1 MINIT
6 TKTEN
11 ISKGESSDNIFED
24 NNNNNVLT
32 ANNTSEMPRQERC
45 TGTDKELFAEEN
57 GMKKSGV
64 RIKKNGISG
73 SRFT

>member
-1 MINIT
+1 
-6 TKTEN
+6 
-11 ISKGESSDNIFED
+11 
-24 NNNNNVLT
+24 
-32 ANNTSEMPRQERC
+32 MPRQERC

>member
-32 ANNTSEMPRQERC
+32 AN
-45 TGTDKELFAEEN
+45 A
-57 GMKKSGV
+57 MKSTN
-64 RIKKNGISG
+64 R
-73 SRFT
+73 R